1 MKTIF
6 ETNHLTSFASGY
18 LSESNSIDFTL
29 IFAAP
34 SFKDNMTIFLL
45 LIICYIFYFIVII
58 WAIVKDIKDLKAV
71 SIPDLKLKIV
81 LSFKAMSNQTNQIS
95 TVKST
100 IHG

>member
-1 MKTIF
+1 M
-6 ETNHLTSFASGY
+6 
-18 LSESNSIDFTL
+18 
-29 IFAAP
+29 
-34 SFKDNMTIFLL
+34 
-45 LIICYIFYFIVII
+45 I
-58 WAIVKDIKDLKAV
+58 WAIVKDIKDVKAV

>member
-1 MKTIF
+1 MKTSF

-34 SFKDNMTIFLL
+34 SVQDNITIFLL
-45 LIICYIFYFIVII
+45 LIICYIFYFIVMI
-58 WAIVKDIKDLKAV
+58 WAIVKDIKDVKAV
-71 SIPDLKLKIV
+71 SISDLKLKAVI
-81 LSFKAMSNQTNQIS
+81 FIKAMNNQSNKIF

>member
-1 MKTIF
+1 MKTSF

-34 SFKDNMTIFLL
+34 SFQDNITIFLL
-45 LIICYIFYFIVII
+45 LIICYIFYFIVMI
-58 WAIVKDIKDLKAV
+58 WAIVKDIKDVKAV
-71 SIPDLKLKIV
+71 SIPDLNLKIV